1 MRRLPVAIRLRTE
14 QELVLVVIVRSE
26 ADLADGDVGADDALV
41 LGLIHELAL
50 AGGALETSPNVRRR
64 QL

>member
-1 MRRLPVAIRLRTE
+1 MRRLPVAIWLRTQ

-50 AGGALETSPNVRRR
+50 AGGAFETSPNVRRR